1 MSELLVPVIF
11 GVGGGLILWKVCQGK
26 TFRSMPHVSI
36 RREMNDHWRNRVD
49 PNTPISSTNVSDY
62 NAIDTAKPYKG
73 ADGLIRLPDINR
85 NNATIIQHPYM
96 RSELVNSKKLPMRR
110 KKNNTS
116 SRDYTMPR
124 R

>member
-1 MSELLVPVIF
+1 MSELIVPVIF
-11 GVGGGLILWKVCQGK
+11 GVGGGLILWKVWQGK
-26 TFRSMPHVSI
+26 SFRSTPHVSI

-49 PNTPISSTNVSDY
+49 PNTPIQSTNVSDY

-85 NNATIIQHPYM
+85 NNATIIQHPFM
-96 RSELVNSKKLPMRR
+96 RSELRATKAKPKQR
-110 KKNNTS
+110 KRNNTS
-116 SRDYTMPR
+116 ARDYTMLR